1 MVDNSS
7 AFNKALLGVAV
18 RYGLIAGAVACVV
31 IAALYYLGKH
41 PFLLPVV
48 FDFRII
54 LYSVMVIFA
63 LREIRDFHLG
73 KLLFFFQGMVASNLV
88 VWLAALIGAAFVWV
102 FAAAEREFLAEYIR
116 VMTEQM
122 TTNRE
127 LLIQN
132 VGEEAYNQQMAKLPA
147 TTAGALA
154 GDYFLKSIIIGL
166 FLTII
171 LSVIMRRQP
180 KTI

>member
-7 AFNKALLGVAV
+7 AFNKVALRVAV
-18 RYGLIAGAVACVV
+18 RYGLIGGAVACVAIV
-31 IAALYYLGKH
+31 VLFLMGRH

-73 KLLFFFQGMVASNLV
+73 KMLFFFQGMVASNLV
-88 VWLAALIGAAFVWV
+88 VWLAAVIGALFVWIL
-102 FAAAEREFLAEYIR
+102 AANHPTFISEYVA

-122 TTNRE
+122 TANRD
-127 LLIQN
+127 LLTKN
-132 VGEEAYNQQMAKLPA
+132 VGEEAYRQQMAKLP
-147 TTAGALA
+147 TTSAWALA

-171 LSVIMRRQP
+171 ISVVMRRQP
-180 KTI
+180 KTM